1 MNDIYLVL
9 VNRDNKIDYNY
20 ILDVDLVSTSKIGG
34 STVYLERKTLEE
46 YNKLKNFLLDKGFV
60 VGISSAYRG
69 LDRQKEI
76 YDEFCIRYGEE
87 YANDVVAPVRCS
99 EHHTGLAIDIN
110 LYINDK
116 WPSGNYELMDQESE
130 LVKIHKYLH
139 KFGFIL
145 RYPKGKEKIT
155 KYAYEP
161 WHIRYVG
168 EHVAKFIYEND
179 ITFEEY
185 VHEYLKK

>member
-1 MNDIYLVL
+1 MSSLYLVL
-9 VNRDNKIDYNY
+9 VNRDNKIGNDFISN
-20 ILDVDLVSTSKIGG
+20 VKLVSTRDTDGE
-34 STVYLERKTLEE
+34 TLYLEKKTLEQ
-46 YNKLKNFLLDKGFV
+46 YNKLKDFLYDKGFI
-60 VGISSAYRG
+60 VGISSAYRSISE
-69 LDRQKEI
+69 QQEI
-76 YDEFCIRYGEE
+76 YDDFCVRYGEE
-87 YANDVVAPVRCS
+87 YACKAVAPVRCS

-110 LYINDK
+110 LFLDGK
-116 WPSGNYELMDQESE
+116 WPDGNYELMEQEDE

-155 KYAYEP
+155 GYDYEP

-168 EHVAKFIYEND
+168 GYVAKTIYEKN

-185 VHEYLKK
+185 LRDCE